1 MSEQPNQPDRP
12 EDEGARAG
20 AGGDRGRP
28 VERSGGGVT
37 EGETTVDEAIG
48 GEDDPAR

>member
-12 EDEGARAG
+12 AEAESPPAG
-20 AGGDRGRP
+20 SSADVDRP
-28 VERSGGGVT
+28 GGGVT

-48 GEDDPAR
+48 SGDDPTR

>member
-12 EDEGARAG
+12 EDEGAQAG
-20 AGGDRGRP
+20 AGGD
-28 VERSGGGVT
+28 VERYGGGVT
-37 EGETTVDEAIG
+37 EGETTVDEAVG